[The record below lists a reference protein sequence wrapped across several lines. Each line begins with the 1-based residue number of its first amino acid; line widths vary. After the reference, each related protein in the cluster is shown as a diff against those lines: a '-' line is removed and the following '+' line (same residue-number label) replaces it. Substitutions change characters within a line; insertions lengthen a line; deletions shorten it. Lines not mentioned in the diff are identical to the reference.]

1 MAFLKSDTPFDVVK
15 HLVVIGVLGAAL
27 LFAFFFVYL
36 PISTNHGE
44 TIMVPKVTGMQ
55 MADLEDYLDERN
67 LRYFVDD
74 STYEPGVRPGTVLMQ
89 DPAPGEFVKE
99 DRKIYV
105 SVVSKNPPQIKMP
118 NLKGGSVKNAQMILK
133 SYGLLVGK
141 ITLVPNLEQNAVLKQ
156 LVAGQEIAPGAA
168 LPKGTKIDLEVG
180 DGLGNQEFPVP
191 SVVGMP
197 ADEALTL
204 LAGQGLQLGEK
215 FYQPAT
221 TDQPEGTVIKQRPAA
236 TGNATI
242 RMGQLVDLWIAGSEP
257 TSLTPVN

>member
-89 DPAPGEFVKE
+89 DPAPG
-99 DRKIYV
+99 
-105 SVVSKNPPQIKMP
+105 
-118 NLKGGSVKNAQMILK
+118 
-133 SYGLLVGK
+133 
-141 ITLVPNLEQNAVLKQ
+141 
-156 LVAGQEIAPGAA
+156 
-168 LPKGTKIDLEVG
+168 
-180 DGLGNQEFPVP
+180 
-191 SVVGMP
+191 
-197 ADEALTL
+197 
-204 LAGQGLQLGEK
+204 
-215 FYQPAT
+215 
-221 TDQPEGTVIKQRPAA
+221 
-236 TGNATI
+236 
-242 RMGQLVDLWIAGSEP
+242 
-257 TSLTPVN
+257 